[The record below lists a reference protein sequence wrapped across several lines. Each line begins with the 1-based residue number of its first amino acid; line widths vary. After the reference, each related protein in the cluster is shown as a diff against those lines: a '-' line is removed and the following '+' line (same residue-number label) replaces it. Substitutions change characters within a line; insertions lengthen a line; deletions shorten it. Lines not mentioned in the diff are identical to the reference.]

1 MKRVLKNKKDLI
13 IFLIIFVI
21 TLIIFIPFLK
31 VHYSTDSYGIANV
44 GYKAYI
50 INNSLR
56 DGRIIMSVIGY
67 IAELTNISIDSSI
80 IILTILA
87 LITSCI
93 SVLLLKNIIL
103 EYKKTNTNIIEI
115 FVTIISYFT
124 IFNFLFIENMLYVE
138 CFVMSLSILFYLMA
152 AKILTNKND
161 KYYLIKTMIFVSLGI
176 LSYQGTIS
184 MFLISLL
191 VFSLIKN
198 KDYKLIIKDLILG
211 GIITTFGICVQLLFI
226 ECSQRIFNI
235 QQTRINDLKELQK
248 NIIPILK
255 NLPLILINTGF
266 VYPKYLY
273 IIFISIIELVII
285 IKAFKDKKLDY
296 FLYNQLIII
305 FFSIMFAIAIS
316 FISTSGF
323 WNARIRFSIGTTIGF
338 LLLYLYYETD
348 LLNNLKRRIN
358 LVILFIFAIYALSII
373 INYIGI
379 MNNTL
384 KVNDKDKKLAIEI
397 LQYVENYEKENRIK
411 VDKLVI
417 AKGKGDNKTYFKELK
432 YKNSA
437 LSWSSM
443 RTQWAIEGTLEMY
456 TDKEFNLIKDIN
468 HENLKYFYENVDVN
482 REYMCIND
490 ALYISYYVD

>member
-1 MKRVLKNKKDLI
+1 MGKIKRSNLKGIYNQMKRVLKNKKDLI

-184 MFLISLL
+184 MFLKCL
-191 VFSLIKN
+191 
-198 KDYKLIIKDLILG
+198 
-211 GIITTFGICVQLLFI
+211 
-226 ECSQRIFNI
+226 
-235 QQTRINDLKELQK
+235 
-248 NIIPILK
+248 
-255 NLPLILINTGF
+255 
-266 VYPKYLY
+266 
-273 IIFISIIELVII
+273 
-285 IKAFKDKKLDY
+285 
-296 FLYNQLIII
+296 
-305 FFSIMFAIAIS
+305 
-316 FISTSGF
+316 
-323 WNARIRFSIGTTIGF
+323 
-338 LLLYLYYETD
+338 
-348 LLNNLKRRIN
+348 
-358 LVILFIFAIYALSII
+358 
-373 INYIGI
+373 
-379 MNNTL
+379 
-384 KVNDKDKKLAIEI
+384 
-397 LQYVENYEKENRIK
+397 
-411 VDKLVI
+411 
-417 AKGKGDNKTYFKELK
+417 
-432 YKNSA
+432 
-437 LSWSSM
+437 
-443 RTQWAIEGTLEMY
+443 
-456 TDKEFNLIKDIN
+456 
-468 HENLKYFYENVDVN
+468 
-482 REYMCIND
+482 
-490 ALYISYYVD
+490 